1 METLKELTMEL
12 YYSDSYRD
20 ELIELSDEHIGW
32 YIKFG
37 PKDTDRHCECFVM
50 MLCHEFKDIYGT
62 DLILTGRSGRH
73 VCVENTADNRRRLMN
88 MQRTVY
94 RLQNKFLKRFDDG
107 WRINKYGTLYHVN
120 ESVCIGSVDGRDII
134 TRHA

>member
-1 METLKELTMEL
+1 MTL
-12 YYSDSYRD
+12 YYSDDYRD
-20 ELIELSDEHIGW
+20 ELIELSDEHIMW

-37 PKDTDRHCECFVM
+37 KDDTDIDYELFVRDM
-50 MLCHEFKDIYGT
+50 IEEFFDIYET

-73 VCVENTADNRRRLMN
+73 VCVKNTPDNRRQLMN

-94 RLQNKFLKRFDDG
+94 RLQNEVLKRFDDG
-107 WRINKYGTLYHVN
+107 WRLNKYGTLYHVN
-120 ESVCIGSVDGRDII
+120 GSVCIGSVDGRDII